1 MFNVPDSVDRYS
13 LRVVECTQTSQ
24 LAGEPIVCLQEMIV
38 EITIPDAVKRLLQI
52 VNQLRST
59 YPKKRFTLDG
69 RLVGD
74 LGEVLVEA
82 AYDIELHEGLQRHHD
97 GRTSDGRQVQIKA
110 TMQNSLTFPA
120 DHVPDYYLGIKIHAD
135 GTFTEVFN
143 GPGLVAWEAIKNRKP
158 TKTNLHSIP
167 LNTLERL
174 NEKVH
179 LKERIPRQVKA

>member
-1 MFNVPDSVDRYS
+1 M
-13 LRVVECTQTSQ
+13 
-24 LAGEPIVCLQEMIV
+24 
-38 EITIPDAVKRLLQI
+38 EITIPNAVKRLLQI

-82 AYDIELHEGLQRHHD
+82 AYDIELHENLHRHHD

-120 DHVPDYYLGIKIHAD
+120 DHIPDYYLGIKIHAD

-143 GPGLVAWEAIKNRKP
+143 GPGLVAWEAVKNRKP

-167 LNTLERL
+167 IKTLERL
-174 NEKVH
+174 NQKVP